1 LKVKEKRRIYTES
14 AEETE
19 SAEREKGM
27 RGKLTV
33 PTESGSSIDSGRYKE
48 RRRTNTEG
56 TEGTEF
62 TEKKKEKRG
71 K

>member
-1 LKVKEKRRIYTES
+1 LKVKEKRRIYAES

-19 SAEREKGM
+19 SAEREKEK

-56 TEGTEF
+56 TEF